1 MDGVTYMGIGE
12 RLKQERELKEL
23 SLDDIQKETKIQ
35 TRYLYAIEQENFK
48 AMPGNFYVRAFIKEY
63 ATVLGLDP
71 SELMEEY
78 QQDLPF
84 EQEEQVEMSR
94 VNSSKKNK
102 ITTKVPAIFSLLPSI
117 IVVVLIIGV
126 VAVIW
131 LFSQGFF
138 TDDNTNQEAPVESEN
153 NSADEVELP
162 PEQEETN
169 ASDDEG
175 ANEESSE
182 ETNQPEDTN
191 ESNEESTQQD
201 ENQEEEPSTTVTLNQ
216 SEDTTHNYTVESSAE
231 ELQLSVTSN
240 SRNWLEIYDG
250 NGEQLYFDNLTAE
263 ASPFETSITDL
274 ESLAFSFGAPEEL
287 SIMINDMAV
296 ELPEDINP
304 NQPQN
309 ININIQ
315 HQ

>member
-1 MDGVTYMGIGE
+1 MGIGE